1 MEVQQIASE
10 RRSEALNS
18 MDAVILD
25 ADLRQEAKIQQEV
38 ELRQE
43 SELRLLKVKTTEE
56 GEGSR
61 ESCTSQER

>member
-1 MEVQQIASE
+1 
-10 RRSEALNS
+10 
-18 MDAVILD
+18 MDAVILE

-38 ELRQE
+38 ELRQD